1 MICHLSRIIYYSIQ
15 HGRKSKRK
23 TSTLMVN
30 EINGSRKIPPGKTPL
45 ENILGEKFPREKLPP
60 WKISPGKIPTHKFPI
75 WNILTHFINCLSS
88 LNTASINGGRVY
100 MYILPVR
107 KILISPGRLRVF
119 SWNFGNSN
127 KIFIKNIFSALSIKY
142 LRMIK
147 LQFLGTTHNLLTRFP
162 WKKLVT
168 SF

>member
-1 MICHLSRIIYYSIQ
+1 M
-15 HGRKSKRK
+15 K
-23 TSTLMVN
+23 LMV
-30 EINGSRKIPPGKTPL
+30 L
-45 ENILGEKFPREKLPP
+45 EKFPREKPPWKISSGKNSPGKNSPP
-60 WKISPGKIPTHKFPI
+60 WKISPGKIPTHKIPI